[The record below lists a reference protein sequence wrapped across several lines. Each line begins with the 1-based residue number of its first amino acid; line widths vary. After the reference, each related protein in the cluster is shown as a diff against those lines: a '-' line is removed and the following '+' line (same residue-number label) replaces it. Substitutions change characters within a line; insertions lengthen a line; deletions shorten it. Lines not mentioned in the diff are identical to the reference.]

1 MLECVMGLQSREV
14 KLMVGNAGLG
24 LEGSQRRKEV
34 KNVVV

>member
-1 MLECVMGLQSREV
+1 MGLQSREV

-34 KNVVV
+34 KNVVVWKDR